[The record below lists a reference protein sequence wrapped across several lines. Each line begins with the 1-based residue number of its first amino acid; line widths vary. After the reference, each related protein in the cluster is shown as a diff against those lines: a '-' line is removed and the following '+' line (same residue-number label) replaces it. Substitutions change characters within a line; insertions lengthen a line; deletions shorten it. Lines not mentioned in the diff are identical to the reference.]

1 MNFRFCGL
9 VSKEF
14 LKRETSQVM
23 HEIASNIFQQNRC
36 AYGIQKVIEA
46 TFSQGHW
53 NFGRTKGIQFT

>member
-1 MNFRFCGL
+1 M